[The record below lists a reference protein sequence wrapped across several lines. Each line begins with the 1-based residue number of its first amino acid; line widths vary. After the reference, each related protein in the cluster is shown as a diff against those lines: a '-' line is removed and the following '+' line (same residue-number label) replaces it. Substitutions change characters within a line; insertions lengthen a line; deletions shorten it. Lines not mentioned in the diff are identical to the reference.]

1 MPSPILPLK
10 LEPGHQIVDGKLQEP
25 EGGIL
30 FSADTGEGWREDA
43 GLNPYAMLSGEDP
56 QLSDAISLSK
66 ESGIEWKGYPT
77 WMDTD
82 SHINSYNAYVAK
94 EKSGKIN
101 DYDKSVM
108 KMILSKRGRNWWP
121 RNLDRGNLQPNEY
134 KGDVLREVGS
144 HVKDMAKMG
153 LQGGAAALLGGGIPG
168 AVAAPI
174 MGALAEEKSRPKI
187 EDQSGNQYMND
198 LTPSEQA
205 GRHPSYWSNEQLERY
220 SQAGGQDDAVYEE
233 IERRQRLGAM
243 LAPQPES
250 IYDKIEQSKTR
261 SAEVMGVRDAY
272 IRPGETPPA
281 P

>member
-77 WMDTD
+77 WMDPD
-82 SHINSYNAYVAK
+82 SHINSYDAYMAK

-121 RNLDRGNLQPNEY
+121 KNLDEGALPPNEY
-134 KGDVLREVGS
+134 KGDVLREIYDYSVDS
-144 HVKDMAKMG
+144 TKMG
-153 LQGGAAALLGGGIPG
+153 LQSYAGFTAGGFPG

-220 SQAGGQDDAVYEE
+220 SQAGGQDDAVFEE
-233 IERRQRLGAM
+233 IERRQRFGAM

-250 IYDKIEQSKTR
+250 IYDKIEQSKART
-261 SAEVMGVRDAY
+261 AELMRDAY
-272 IRPGETPPA
+272 IRPGEVPPA